1 MIEVIDR
8 IPTYPGRVK
17 LVPVAGQEN
26 TYDMV
31 RADVPVEAG
40 TPINKALFDS
50 YATKINAA
58 VQRIDDKL
66 FEMSQRVRIG
76 DMADGTVFGLYEN
89 GVLVP
94 FIKLSSNYA
103 TAGKV
108 LVVRKNCVIADA
120 VMNAGEVYYT
130 NCRADVWLNS
140 NYIEMLDAATRAILS
155 DVIIAVE
162 NQYGSTNIY
171 RKVFL
176 LSMSEYG
183 ASYFSAVDRRIAM
196 LNGTPVNHWTR
207 NMGVSVSNTWSYV
220 TETGGFAAAAR
231 QTVVGIRPALTLP
244 ADFEVTVGLP
254 NTANVNATA
263 EVI

>member
-17 LVPVAGQEN
+17 MTPVAGQEN

-31 RADVPVEAG
+31 RADVPIEPG

-50 YATKINAA
+50 YAVKINAA

-66 FEMSQRVRIG
+66 FEMSNRVRIG
-76 DMADGTVFGLYEN
+76 GLADGTIFGLYEN

-94 FIKLSSNYA
+94 FIKLSNISSE
-103 TAGKV
+103 KV
-108 LVVRKNCVIADA
+108 LVVRKNCVIADV
-120 VMNAGEVYYT
+120 VMNEGETYYT
-130 NCRADVWLNS
+130 NCRADVWLNGE
-140 NYIEMLDAATRAILS
+140 YIQMLDVATQSLLS
-155 DVIIAVE
+155 DAIIAVE
-162 NQYGSTNIY
+162 NQYGSTNIH

-183 ASYFSAVDRRIAM
+183 ASYFSAVDRRIAL
-196 LNGTPVNHWTR
+196 LNGTPTKHWTR
-207 NMGVSVSNTWSYV
+207 NFGTTVSNSWTYV
-220 TETGGFAAAAR
+220 TETGAFGAAAR
-231 QTVVGIRPALTLP
+231 QTIAGIRPAMTLP
-244 ADFEVTVGLP
+244 VDYEVTVGLP
-254 NTANVNATA
+254 NTANTVATA